1 MKRIVL
7 PLVLLMQFWP
17 MASVLAAA
25 PETDALPKFAPPSGS
40 RPAPDQARGFSRPA
54 GVETQEVLLVVP
66 RMILSIP
73 RVVLRTA
80 FYPLQKLTLAMD
92 RYALIEHTEDLLYN
106 DARTAAIFP
115 YAMYQSVF
123 GYTVGLN
130 AFHDDLFG
138 HQESIKL
145 KARYGGL
152 YFQGYQLGF
161 EADRL
166 GGSGWW
172 LEARARYEKNP
183 RLIFQG
189 IGDEGVVPNTGHLA
203 RPTDA
208 AASTRYAQERM
219 LALLRIGYAVGQA
232 GRWVKTGLTA
242 IFNHRVFG
250 PSEHG
255 EASDISIETV
265 YDTAQLTGFEP
276 GVDVLE
282 LQWNLVLDFRDR
294 EARPSSGAYFEAFA
308 GGAPPQGDV
317 RYAHY
322 GLEGTI
328 FADLFRGSRVLVLR
342 AALEG
347 IYGDRDQIPF
357 SELSRL
363 GGPHRLRG
371 YILERFRDKL
381 AAMAT
386 AEYRFPV
393 HEYVAGHIFVDLGR
407 VAQDFD
413 RLFSDRAWRVGYGG
427 GIIVGSVDSQYLKFD
442 LSYGDDGFQFFVS
455 TDPLGAFTDRSKQ
468 L

>member
-1 MKRIVL
+1 MKPMIL
-7 PLVLLMQFWP
+7 PLVCLLLSLP
-17 MASVLAAA
+17 TPSVWATEQ
-25 PETDALPKFAPPSGS
+25 ETEALPLQTEGPRMA
-40 RPAPDQARGFSRPA
+40 ADQARGFSRAA
-54 GVETQEVLLVVP
+54 GIETQEVLLVLPRMLASVP
-66 RMILSIP
+66 RVAM
-73 RVVLRTA
+73 RTA
-80 FYPLQKLTLAMD
+80 FYPLQLLSSAMD
-92 RYALIEHTEDLLYN
+92 RYAIVEHTEDLLYN

-138 HQESIKL
+138 HQESIKA

-152 YFQGYQLGF
+152 YFQGYQLSF

-166 GGSGWW
+166 GGSRFW

-183 RLIFQG
+183 RLIFRG
-189 IGDEGVVPNTGHLA
+189 IGDEGVVPENGILA

-208 AASTRYAQERM
+208 AASTRYNQERV
-219 LALLRIGYAVGQA
+219 LALMRLGYTGGQA
-232 GRWVKTGLTA
+232 GRLVKTGLTA

-255 EASDISIETV
+255 SDSDVSIETV

-276 GVDVLE
+276 GVDLLE
-282 LQWNLVLDFRDR
+282 LQWNLVLDFRNR
-294 EARPSSGAYFEAFA
+294 EARPSSGVYFEAFV
-308 GGAPPQGDV
+308 GGAPPQGDFQ
-317 RYAHY
+317 YAHY
-322 GLEGTI
+322 GLEGTVFI
-328 FADLFRGSRVLVLR
+328 DLFRGSRVLVLR

-347 IYGDRDQIPF
+347 IYGDDQEIPF

-381 AAMAT
+381 SAMAT
-386 AEYRFPV
+386 AEYRYPV
-393 HEYVAGHIFVDLGR
+393 HEYVAGHLFVDLGR
-407 VAQDFD
+407 VAKDFD

-427 GIIVGSVDSQYLKFD
+427 GIIVGTLDSQYLKFD

-455 TDPLGAFTDRSKQ
+455 TDPLAAFTDRSKQ